1 MVLTFEWDDEK
12 AKANLKRH
20 QVSFEEAKTVFND
33 PLAITIPDPQHSIDE
48 SRYIDVG
55 CSSRGWPLVVVYTE
69 RKGSIRIIS
78 SREAT
83 RLERRRYEEG
93 DL

>member
-1 MVLTFEWDDEK
+1 MNLTFEWNEEK
-12 AKANLKRH
+12 ARANLKKH

-33 PLAITIPDPQHSIDE
+33 PLAITIPDPQHSVDE
-48 SRYIDVG
+48 SRYIDIG
-55 CSSRGWPLVVVYTE
+55 RSSRGRTLVVVYAE

-83 RLERRRYEEG
+83 RLERQRYEESHF
-93 DL
+93 